1 MNLLRRHAFCAVLG
15 AALVATGCA
24 SAGPADDFFTAVKR
38 DNAGAISRLLQSGF
52 NPNLKDAKGDGG
64 LIIAIREP
72 SPRSLKVLLDSPA
85 TRAEV
90 RNANDESPLM
100 MAAIKGQLD
109 VVRQLIAKDA
119 DVNKTGWT
127 PLHYAVSA
135 GGPDQ
140 LAIARL
146 LLDASAYIDAES
158 PNRTTPLM
166 MAARYGSEQAVKLLF
181 DEGADPTLRN
191 EQGLTAAD
199 FARKAEREDLAAQ
212 LDQAAARYRKPAGP
226 ANSGGPGSPAS
237 SGSPA
242 NMPRKNW

>member
-1 MNLLRRHAFCAVLG
+1 MNLLRRKAFYGAVLT

-24 SAGPADDFFTAVKR
+24 TASPTDDFFTAVKR
-38 DNAGAISRLLQSGF
+38 DNAGAISRLLQAGF
-52 NPNLKDAKGDGG
+52 NPNVKDAKGEGG

-72 SPRSLKVLLDSPA
+72 SPRSLKVLLESPA
-85 TRAEV
+85 TKAEV

-100 MAAIKGQLD
+100 MAAIKGQPD

-140 LAIARL
+140 LTIVRM

-158 PNRTTPLM
+158 PNKTTPLM
-166 MAARYGSEQAVKLLF
+166 MAARYGSEPAVKLLF

-212 LDQAAARYRKPAGP
+212 LDQAAARYRKPV
-226 ANSGGPGSPAS
+226 NPGNAPKKS
-237 SGSPA
+237 
-242 NMPRKNW
+242 W